1 MNKRILYHIA
11 FWIAYILF
19 KSYLQFESASD
30 TLNFAMLVR
39 IVTAQVVFLIVK
51 VPLVYAMFYVLEK
64 YLARQWTAASSIL
77 TMAGLLSI
85 STVLFQ
91 LVKQTIVLRHIYHV
105 DASIGQAFGFS
116 SLLSTIFIL
125 GFVCSAALA
134 IKLIRTSIQQ
144 RAEQQEMIKRK
155 LETEL
160 KFLKAQINP
169 HFFFNTLN
177 NIYALARKK
186 SDDTPGVVMKL
197 SELFRFILYESSKK
211 HVSISDEVK
220 VLENYIELERIRYN
234 QKLTINF
241 VKSIDNEMQL
251 MAPLVLLPFVENAF
265 KHGASESRFSS
276 DINLHLTV
284 ADGILTFSSENSKAE
299 LVEKNETEQIGLANI
314 RRQLELLY
322 PDHELTITN
331 TPTSFKVF
339 LKLHLNNHS
348 QI

>member
-1 MNKRILYHIA
+1 MKKRIIYHIA
-11 FWIAYILF
+11 FWVAYVLF

-30 TLNFAMLVR
+30 TLNLTMLVR
-39 IVTAQVVFLIVK
+39 IVTAQMVFLVIK
-51 VPLVYAMFYVLEK
+51 IPLVYGMFFVLEK
-64 YLARQWTAASSIL
+64 YLTKQWNAVGTIFS
-77 TMAGLLSI
+77 MAGLFI
-85 STVLFQ
+85 VSTVLFQ
-91 LVKQTIVLRHIYHV
+91 LIKQLIVLREIYNV

-134 IKLIRTSIQQ
+134 IKLIRTNIQQ
-144 RAEQQEMIKRK
+144 RAEQQEMVKRK

-186 SDDTPGVVMKL
+186 SDETPGVVMKL

-211 HVSISDEVK
+211 HVTIHDEVK

-276 DINLHLTV
+276 DIHIHLTV
-284 ADGILTFSSENSKAE
+284 AEGVLTFSSENSKAE
-299 LVEKNETEQIGLANI
+299 QLEKNETEQIGLANI

-331 TPTSFKVF
+331 RPTSFKVF
-339 LKLHLNNHS
+339 LKLNLNAHS